1 LNLIYLIGLLVSLT
15 GMALID
21 YRFKL
26 AFFNRPLAATA
37 VIAISVAFFSIWD
50 LAGITLGIFFRG
62 EGRYLSGLTIAPEF
76 PIEELFFLSLLNYT
90 TLICFTYFEKRRLAR

>member
-1 LNLIYLIGLLVSLT
+1 MNLIYLISLLVSLT

-26 AFFNRPLAATA
+26 AFFSRPAAATA

-50 LAGITLGIFFRG
+50 LAGIALGIFFRG
-62 EGRYLSGLTIAPEF
+62 EGRFLSGLTIAPEF
-76 PIEELFFLSLLNYT
+76 PIEELLFLSLLNYT